1 MCILSHIRR
10 LAGQLTLV
18 VVVPVLAWS
27 QVALVH
33 VTSCGPQAF
42 PSSCTIPSTGAGNL
56 IVVGFQLPRNSNTST
71 TITGV
76 TDTAGNPYSEAGAAR
91 AIDASASTMV
101 DIWYAKNSL
110 AGATSVTI
118 TPSPSASSGAAV
130 IWEFSG
136 ANTNA
141 PLDQTAV
148 LNSQASTATP
158 TGAAVTITA
167 ANEVVVSLVDVAASV
182 TGIPSGNA
190 FVSDSTVL
198 AGGWA
203 HLVTSSLGTYA
214 AQWNQ
219 SPAGTYAS
227 STVSFKL
234 AIAINA
240 CDLNKDGVVNVID
253 VELGINTY
261 LACTAVPSLCSPS
274 FVLQLINGALG
285 GTCSDMAGA
294 HWVSLSWIASTSSN
308 LAGYN
313 IYRASSSGAYT
324 SPLNSSLVTGTTF
337 ADGTVAPGLTYY
349 YVVRAVDSSGNQS
362 ANSNEDQVAIPY
374 P

>member
-1 MCILSHIRR
+1 
-10 LAGQLTLV
+10 
-18 VVVPVLAWS
+18 
-27 QVALVH
+27 
-33 VTSCGPQAF
+33 
-42 PSSCTIPSTGAGNL
+42 
-56 IVVGFQLPRNSNTST
+56 
-71 TITGV
+71 
-76 TDTAGNPYSEAGAAR
+76 
-91 AIDASASTMV
+91 MV
-101 DIWYAKNSL
+101 DIWYAKNSQ

-118 TPSPSASSGAAV
+118 TPSPSAPAGAAV

-167 ANEVVVSLVDVAASV
+167 ANEVVVSLADVAASV

-324 SPLNSSLVTGTTF
+324 SPLNSSPVTGTTF

-349 YVVRAVDSSGNQS
+349 YVVRAVDNSGNQS